1 MIDKFEKAISKT
13 QKAAIYGALA
23 GVFIQVSAFGAQMY
37 AYSSADDIT
46 EPNAD
51 CTMPKAVCIDERRH
65 AHKEAFMTVV
75 RPTMLSGAALALV
88 STGAGFGAGKVRRD
102 AAKLDSAHTPS

>member
-1 MIDKFEKAISKT
+1 
-13 QKAAIYGALA
+13 
-23 GVFIQVSAFGAQMY
+23 
-37 AYSSADDIT
+37 
-46 EPNAD
+46 
-51 CTMPKAVCIDERRH
+51 
-65 AHKEAFMTVV
+65 MTVV